1 MSHRELIRLSLYYAE
16 QYQEE
21 FAQCVR
27 RDKKEYAKAMSFVRQ
42 AHKFRMKHF
51 GKTALEAHM
60 DRAKIVSITEFMKE
74 PTHADE

>member
-27 RDKKEYAKAMSFVRQ
+27 RDKKEYAKAMAFVRQ
-42 AHKFRMKHF
+42 ARKFRMKHF
-51 GKTALEAHM
+51 GKTAFEAHM
-60 DRAKIVSITEFMKE
+60 DGAKIVSLTEFMKE
-74 PTHADE
+74 SSHADE